1 MKFAI
6 CIFLKWYFVCLFVSL
21 ARAPELFSYIARNSQ
36 EDVFY
41 EDDIWPGAD
50 ENG

>member
-1 MKFAI
+1 MKLA
-6 CIFLKWYFVCLFVSL
+6 IFLKAVFLFVCS
-21 ARAPELFSYIARNSQ
+21 ARAPELFSYIAKNSQ

-41 EDDIWPGAD
+41 EDDIWPGEN

>member
-1 MKFAI
+1 MKIIAYFKAI
-6 CIFLKWYFVCLFVSL
+6 FSL
-21 ARAPELFSYIARNSQ
+21 LTRAPELFSYIAKNSQ

-41 EDDIWPGAD
+41 EDDIWPGEN

>member
-1 MKFAI
+1 MP
-6 CIFLKWYFVCLFVSL
+6 CVFLNAVLSFVSL
-21 ARAPELFSYIARNSQ
+21 ARAPELFSYIAKNSQ

-41 EDDIWPGAD
+41 EDDIWPGEN